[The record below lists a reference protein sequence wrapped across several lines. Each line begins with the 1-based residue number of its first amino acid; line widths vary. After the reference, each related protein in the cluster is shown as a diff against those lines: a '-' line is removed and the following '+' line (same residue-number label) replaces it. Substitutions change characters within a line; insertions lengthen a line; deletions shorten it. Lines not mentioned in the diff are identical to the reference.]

1 MIDQAT
7 IARYQPGGD
16 IYAQLEGQYGRN
28 AALLI
33 AQAAQTADRD
43 ALNEAIA
50 RVRHGEKLDESTA
63 QIFWH
68 QITTDPFDAPLDT
81 LNKGLGTVFK
91 SAGLGLLKNPWVLL
105 AIAAVIFFAIGGHRW
120 LFNKAKLA

>member
-16 IYAQLEGQYGRN
+16 IYATLEDQYGRN

-33 AQAAQTADRD
+33 AQAAQTGDRD
-43 ALNEAIA
+43 SLNEAIA
-50 RVRHGEKLDESTA
+50 QVRHGAKLDDSTA
-63 QIFWH
+63 KIFWQ
-68 QITTDPFDAPLDT
+68 QITTDPFDAPLDS

-91 SAGLGLLKNPWVLL
+91 SAGLGVLKNPWVLL
-105 AIAAVIFFAIGGHRW
+105 ALALVVFFAIGGHRW
-120 LFNKAKLA
+120 LFAKAKLA